1 MSDKP
6 VAAGKSSID
15 LIDVDKA
22 FELFDLQPGST
33 FLDLACGV
41 GRYSLEVERRFQDKI
56 DVHAVDLWKD
66 GIAQLKNAITEQRI
80 TAITPL
86 LADIRTD
93 IDLDEN
99 SFDAALLATILH
111 DLPHEEQV
119 DVVKQVGRLLKP
131 GAFLNIVE
139 FKKIDFGPGPPIKIR
154 LDADDL
160 DRLLRPF
167 GFEKVAELESGEF
180 SYIVKY
186 QLKKA

>member
-15 LIDVDKA
+15 LIDIDRA
-22 FELFDLQPGST
+22 FELFDLKPDST
-33 FLDLACGV
+33 FLDLVCGV
-41 GRYSLEVERRFQDKI
+41 GRYSLEVERRFQGQIKI
-56 DVHAVDLWKD
+56 HAVDLWKE
-66 GIAQLKNAITEQRI
+66 GIAQLENTIAERNI

-86 LADIRTD
+86 LADIRAD
-93 IDLDEN
+93 IDLEEN
-99 SFDAALLATILH
+99 RFDAALLATILH

-119 DVVKQVGRLLKP
+119 DVIKQAVRLLKP

-167 GFEKVAELESGEF
+167 GFEKIDEMDSGEF

-186 QLKKA
+186 KLEN